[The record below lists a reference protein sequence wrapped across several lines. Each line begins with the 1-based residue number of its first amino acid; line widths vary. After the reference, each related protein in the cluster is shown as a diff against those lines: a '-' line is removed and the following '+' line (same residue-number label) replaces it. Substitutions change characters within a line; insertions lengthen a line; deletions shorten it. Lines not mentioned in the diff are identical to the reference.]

1 MQSNCL
7 TEKKL
12 ETIITYYDTPTY
24 AYFFI
29 NKLKNILIIIRCS
42 VELKDK
48 YYII

>member
-29 NKLKNILIIIRCS
+29 NKLKNILIVVWCS
-42 VELKDK
+42 VGLQYK
-48 YYII
+48 YCII